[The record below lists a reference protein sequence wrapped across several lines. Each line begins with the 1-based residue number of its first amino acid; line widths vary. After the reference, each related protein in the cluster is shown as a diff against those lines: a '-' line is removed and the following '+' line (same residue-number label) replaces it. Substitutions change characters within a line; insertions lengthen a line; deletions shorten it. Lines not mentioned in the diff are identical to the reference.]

1 MLWIRLYGRLCPN
14 QTRVLRTVFQSQSR
28 SEGVVRNRASRR
40 QRTTPILVQAA
51 FAATFATCGLIA
63 LSGPAEA
70 QAPGQKGKAQQAK
83 ASPPAPVINSP
94 LVAIVSI
101 GRQRVTFYDKHGAVA
116 QSPISSGRSGND
128 TPQGVFSI
136 IEKKEE
142 HFSNIYDDAPMPFMQ
157 RITWSGV
164 AMHAGNL
171 PGYPASHGCIRL
183 PYGFAE
189 RLFKMTK
196 MNTRVV
202 VMQGEVA
209 PMSIVHPAL
218 FQPRLAEV
226 AAAPASTT
234 VAPGVEVI
242 ESSKPRPEL
251 PAGAVEGDTPM
262 MLGGRLAK
270 PNVAEATDSATK
282 PQKATLTPLEAARAQ
297 KLAAAEKLTAAIKF
311 ADATKLAHK
320 VAMTDATKAY
330 RGIGP
335 ADAAQ
340 RRADAKAAQLER
352 QIALAKTEELSEKA
366 KLAHATAVA
375 EALAA
380 AKAAV
385 DAKALHAERQAKIK
399 ASLEAAKDAE
409 KARVAAN
416 VEAKVSERLSEP
428 VSVFVSRKTS
438 RVYIRQGRIAV
449 ADMPVTIKDPQRAI
463 GTHVFTAV
471 DAADGGRRVAWN
483 VVNVQ
488 SPAEAAVPVQTQK
501 GKGQQQPAAKPVTPT
516 AAVVGAQALERIEFP
531 EAALARITP
540 YIQMGSSL
548 IISDLGLS
556 VETGQ
561 GTDFVVQ
568 TRGEAESI
576 VSQQKYARERGIKV
590 SRNN

>member
-1 MLWIRLYGRLCPN
+1 M
-14 QTRVLRTVFQSQSR
+14 
-28 SEGVVRNRASRR
+28 RNRASRR
-40 QRTTPILVQAA
+40 QRTTSIFSQAA
-51 FAATFATCGLIA
+51 FAAACAACGLLA

-70 QAPGQKGKAQQAK
+70 QSQSLAQKAKAQQAK
-83 ASPPAPVINSP
+83 APPPVPAVSSP
-94 LVAIVSI
+94 LVAVVSI
-101 GRQRVTFYDKHGAVA
+101 GRQRVTFYDKNGVVA
-116 QSPISSGRSGND
+116 QSPISSGTSGHD

-142 HFSNIYDDAPMPFMQ
+142 HFSNIYDEAPMPFMQ

-164 AMHAGNL
+164 ALHAGNL

-183 PYGFAE
+183 PYSFAE

-209 PMSIVHPAL
+209 PMSIAHPAL
-218 FQPRLAEV
+218 FQPKLAEV
-226 AAAPASTT
+226 QAPAAPTT

-242 ESSKPRPEL
+242 ESSKPRPAL
-251 PAGAVEGDTPM
+251 PAEAVDGETPM
-262 MLGGRLAK
+262 MLGARLAK
-270 PNVAEATDSATK
+270 PEVAAATSTELR
-282 PQKATLTPLEAARAQ
+282 PQKATITPLEAARAQ
-297 KLAAAEKLTAAIKF
+297 KAAAADKLVAAVKL

-320 VAMTDATKAY
+320 AAMTDATKAY
-330 RGIGP
+330 RAIGP

-340 RRADAKAAQLER
+340 RRAEQKAALLQR
-352 QIALAKTEELSEKA
+352 QIILARTEEQIEKSMV
-366 KLAHATAVA
+366 AHATAVV
-375 EALAA
+375 EAQ
-380 AKAAV
+380 AAV
-385 DAKALHAERQAKIK
+385 TAATAAKALHGERQSAIK
-399 ASLEAAKDAE
+399 ASLGAAKDAE

-416 VEAKVSERLSEP
+416 VEAKVAERLTDP
-428 VSVFVSRKTS
+428 VSVFVSRKTA

-449 ADMPVTIKDPQRAI
+449 ADFPVVVRDPQRAI

-471 DAADGGRRVAWN
+471 DASDGGRRVAWN
-483 VVNVQ
+483 VVSVQ
-488 SPAEAAVPVQTQK
+488 SPAEAAAPAPQTQK
-501 GKGQQQPAAKPVTPT
+501 GKGQQAQKPVTPT
-516 AAVVGAQALERIEFP
+516 GTAVAAQSLERVEFP

-540 YIQMGSSL
+540 YIQTGSSL

-576 VSQQKYARERGIKV
+576 ISQQKYARERGLKV